1 MSVPRD
7 GEWFDVVP
15 FSDDCAADRAHFVD
29 MGGSIGHQC
38 RRLKSKYPNLPG
50 RIICQ
55 DLEETIKSAPPM
67 VEGVEMMAHDF
78 FTPQPVQNAKYYYL
92 RTVLHDWADDKAVP
106 ILKNIIPA
114 MGPDSKILIDEMVL
128 PNTGVHWWSACL
140 DLHMYAMLGA
150 MERNVD
156 QWQTLLDKCGLK
168 ILETRTYMP
177 VMRNSVIVAVPK

>member
-1 MSVPRD
+1 
-7 GEWFDVVP
+7 
-15 FSDDCAADRAHFVD
+15 
-29 MGGSIGHQC
+29 
-38 RRLKSKYPNLPG
+38 
-50 RIICQ
+50 
-55 DLEETIKSAPPM
+55 
-67 VEGVEMMAHDF
+67 
-78 FTPQPVQNAKYYYL
+78 
-92 RTVLHDWADDKAVP
+92 
-106 ILKNIIPA
+106 